1 MVYKLSNECLYL
13 LEARHACLK
22 HVHDIQIHTD
32 VLYMPLMHIFT
43 RSVIIFPVSTQYI
56 REVCCNRRIKAHLR
70 SSLAQSVINRISDLM
85 QHKAN
90 VHTSSAGTL
99 RHAAHGLN
107 TQSLF
112 APQWQHFSTISLTFR
127 RKILS
132 ETLINPHLVH
142 DALNENS
149 FNYIY
154 PNPVKANFN

>member
-1 MVYKLSNECLYL
+1 MSL
-13 LEARHACLK
+13 
-22 HVHDIQIHTD
+22 
-32 VLYMPLMHIFT
+32 FT
-43 RSVIIFPVSTQYI
+43 RSKACLSKACALHTIYIQMCCMYLLLYYYIFTKSRLIFPVSTQYI

-70 SSLAQSVINRISDLM
+70 SSLAQSVTNRISDLM
-85 QHKAN
+85 QREAN

-107 TQSLF
+107 THSLF

-132 ETLINPHLVH
+132 ETLIKPHLVH

-154 PNPVKANFN
+154 SNPVKANFN

>member
-1 MVYKLSNECLYL
+1 MSLFTRSKACLSKAC
-13 LEARHACLK
+13 ARHTNTYRC
-22 HVHDIQIHTD
+22 V
-32 VLYMPLMHIFT
+32 VFMPLMYIFT

-70 SSLAQSVINRISDLM
+70 SSLAQSVMNRISDLM

-99 RHAAHGLN
+99 MHAAHGLN

-132 ETLINPHLVH
+132 ETLIKPHLVH